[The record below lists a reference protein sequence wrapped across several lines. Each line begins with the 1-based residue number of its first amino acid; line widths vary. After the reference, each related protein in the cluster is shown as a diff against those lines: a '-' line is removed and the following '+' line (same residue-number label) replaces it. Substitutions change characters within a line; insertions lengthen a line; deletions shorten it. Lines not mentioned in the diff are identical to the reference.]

1 MGQAY
6 ILGQCPGPEPGLGSD
21 FDFGLV
27 EIATVVL
34 RVRSLRFQR
43 VTAMVWIM
51 MMLAPALN
59 PKLTLVHSVH

>member
-6 ILGQCPGPEPGLGSD
+6 IPGQCPGPDPGLGSD

-34 RVRSLRFQR
+34 GARSLGSQR
-43 VTAMVWIM
+43 VAAMVWIM
-51 MMLAPALN
+51 MMLAPALE
-59 PKLTLVHSVH
+59 PKATLVHSVH